1 MAHLNPPDLDAHPP
15 WVVVINSASGR
26 QEGEAIARLI
36 RDALSQA
43 GCQCS
48 IRLVAHAEE
57 IAAVAEQAAR
67 QARERRGVLVGVGG
81 DGTLNAV
88 AAAAI
93 QAEAAFSAIPGGTF
107 NYFGRSNGFPETPE
121 AAIQAVLHGRLRPAQ
136 VGQVNGR
143 IFLVNAS
150 FGLYPQLLEDREVF
164 KQRWGRSRLVAWG
177 AAFLTLFG
185 RHRLHRLH
193 LQSGEMEEVMLAST
207 VFVGNN
213 RLQFEHMGL
222 PDASVVDD
230 GMLLGLV
237 LRPVGRL
244 GLVRLALQGAMG
256 RLADADEV
264 ASKVF
269 RRLRVAPGGWWRRR
283 TVKVAMDGEQHRMRS
298 PLVFDVSPRPLWLMA
313 PACPAGERH
322 S

>member
-1 MAHLNPPDLDAHPP
+1 MARPEEPLLDARPP
-15 WVVVINSASGR
+15 WVVVINAASGR
-26 QEGEAIARLI
+26 QEGEAIAQLI

-43 GCQCS
+43 GCQSS
-48 IRLVAHAEE
+48 IRLVSHAEE
-57 IAAVAEQAAR
+57 ISVIAEQAAR

-81 DGTLNAV
+81 DGTLSAV

-93 QAEAAFSAIPGGTF
+93 RAGAVFSAVPGGTF
-107 NYFGRSNGFPETPE
+107 NYFGRSHGFPEEPE
-121 AAIQAVLHGRLRPAQ
+121 AAIQAVLHGRLRAVQ

-150 FGLYPQLLEDREVF
+150 FGLYPQLLEDREAF
-164 KQRWGRSRLVAWG
+164 KQQWGRSRPAAWG
-177 AAFLTLFG
+177 AALLTLCG

-193 LQSGEMEEVMLAST
+193 LQMGEQEQVMLAST

-222 PDASVVDD
+222 PEASVVDE
-230 GMLLGLV
+230 GRLLGLV

-256 RLADADEV
+256 RLADADEIERR
-264 ASKVF
+264 VF
-269 RRLRVAPGGWWRRR
+269 RCLSVAPGGWWRRR

-298 PLVFDVSPRPLWLMA
+298 PLVFDVSPRPLWLLA
-313 PACPAGERH
+313 PAGPAAEPRP
-322 S
+322 